1 MAQTEFASVD
11 EYIASQPELAR
22 GILERVRGIIRK
34 AVPAAE
40 ESISYKMPA
49 YRLPAGPVIYFAGWK
64 QHYSLYPVTDAV
76 ISSFRSQ
83 LAVYEVERGT
93 VRFPLTEPVPAKL
106 IEGIA
111 KQRAKEIARQAET
124 KRGARAT
131 KTAPVS
137 AVKKKASKTP
147 VKRARVSG

>member
-11 EYIASQPELAR
+11 DYIASHPEAVR
-22 GILERVRGIIRK
+22 DILERVRGIIRK
-34 AVPAAE
+34 AVPTAE
-40 ESISYKMPA
+40 EGISYKMPA

-93 VRFPLTEPVPAKL
+93 VRFPFTERVPTKL

-111 KQRAKEIARQAET
+111 KQRAKEIGSQSNSAP
-124 KRGARAT
+124 RGA
-131 KTAPVS
+131 KPVTS
-137 AVKKKASKTP
+137 GPTTKKKATKP
-147 VKRARVSG
+147 QRARRDF

>member
-11 EYIASQPELAR
+11 DYIASQPESVRAT
-22 GILERVRGIIRK
+22 LERVRGIIRK

-64 QHYSLYPVTDAV
+64 QHYSLYPVTEAV

-93 VRFPLTEPVPAKL
+93 VRFPFTERVPAKL

-111 KQRAKEIARQAET
+111 RQRAKEIVRQSDE
-124 KRGARAT
+124 RGAGMS
-131 KTAPVS
+131 KTAQPAKRKS
-137 AVKKKASKTP
+137 ATAP
-147 VKRARVSG
+147 AKRRAISD